1 MALQVGRAA
10 GDPVITFDVL
20 GKPITQGSTRAFVA
34 NGRAVVTHDK
44 RGPLMDWRNA
54 IANAAQKCGGEK
66 AERGT
71 AVQVRAWFRLERPKS
86 APKRV
91 VRPTTKPDI
100 DKLGRSLLDAL
111 TGILWADDSQVVS
124 LQVIKRFA
132 EPKEAL
138 GVYVEVM
145 GVDE

>member
-1 MALQVGRAA
+1 MIA
-10 GDPVITFDVL
+10 FDVL
-20 GKPITQGSTRAFVA
+20 GKPVTQGSTRAFVV
-34 NGRAVVTHDK
+34 GSRAVVTYDK
-44 RGPLMDWRNA
+44 RKPLMDWRGA
-54 IANAAQKCGGEK
+54 IASAAQSCGGEK

-71 AVQVRAWFRLERPKS
+71 PVWVRASFRLERPKS

-91 VRPTTKPDI
+91 IRPTTKPDI

-124 LQVIKRFA
+124 LQIIKRFA
-132 EPKEAL
+132 EPLEAL

-145 GVDE
+145 GFEE